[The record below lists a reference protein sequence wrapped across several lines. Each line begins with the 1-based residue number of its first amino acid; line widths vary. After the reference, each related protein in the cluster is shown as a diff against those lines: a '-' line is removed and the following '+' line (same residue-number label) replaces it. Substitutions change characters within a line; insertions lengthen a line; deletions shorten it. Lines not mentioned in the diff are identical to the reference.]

1 MRRGSSAIVGIGTY
15 GVGEAPGFSAIEI
28 AAHAS
33 LKALADAG
41 LQIADVDGLFGVLPQ
56 DPFGTLTMAEYLGIK
71 PRVTDNNR
79 TGGSSFEVQAMHA
92 ALCLDAG
99 LCDTALI
106 FYGSVQRSLSRKLVA
121 AASQPFPYEDTYRP
135 FNPPSSYALAAA
147 RHMHEYGTMREQ
159 LAQVAVSAREWA
171 NLNPD
176 AFARGDLTLED
187 CLDSRMVSDPL
198 TARDCCLVT
207 DGAAAVVMV
216 RSDRAR
222 DGPTPPVY
230 LLGGA
235 SATWH
240 RYISQAEDICT
251 TAAAESGPAALA
263 AAGCS
268 LPDIDLAMLYDAF
281 TINVVMFLEDLGF
294 CKKGEGGA
302 FVEGGAISPGGSFPV
317 NTNGGGLSCVHPGMY
332 GLFMMIETVT
342 QLRGDADARQVQDAR
357 LALLHANGGVLSS
370 QCTLILGSAIP

>member
-15 GVGEAPGFSAIEI
+15 GVGEARRFSAIEI

-56 DPFGTLTMAEYLGIK
+56 DPFGALTMAEYLGIK

-121 AASQPFPYEDTYRP
+121 AASQPFPYEDIYRP

-147 RHMHEYGTMREQ
+147 RHMHEYGTTRQQ

-187 CLDSRMVSDPL
+187 CLNSRMVSDPL
-198 TARDCCLVT
+198 TVRDCCLVT

-222 DGPTPPVY
+222 DGPRPPIY

-240 RYISQAEDICT
+240 RYISQAQDICT

-268 LPDIDLAMLYDAF
+268 LPDIDLVMLYDAF

-294 CKKGEGGA
+294 CRKGEGGA
-302 FVEGGAISPGGSFPV
+302 FVEGGAISPGGSLPV

-332 GLFMMIETVT
+332 GLFMMVEAVT
-342 QLRGDADARQVQDAR
+342 QLRGDADARQVEDAR
-357 LALLHANGGVLSS
+357 LALVHANGGVLSS
-370 QCTLILGSAIP
+370 QATLILGSAIP